1 MSSAG
6 AIVATIVLP
15 LSKVREGA
23 CFPPPSPWYTQDLF
37 HKVHCST
44 SQYNRRRCRVWVGST
59 FTAEYEQWVNTYGY
73 SRYAHIA
80 LWELWPG
87 QAESNTLYA
96 CRDRRCVRVCHLVP
110 GTWSVTSR
118 DCSGATRQVAALV

>member
-1 MSSAG
+1 MQY
-6 AIVATIVLP
+6 ITVQQT
-15 LSKVREGA
+15 KVPGVGRVN
-23 CFPPPSPWYTQDLF
+23 
-37 HKVHCST
+37 VHGG
-44 SQYNRRRCRVWVGST
+44 VWR
-59 FTAEYEQWVNTYGY
+59 WVNAYGY

-118 DCSGATRQVAALV
+118 DCSGTTRQVAALV